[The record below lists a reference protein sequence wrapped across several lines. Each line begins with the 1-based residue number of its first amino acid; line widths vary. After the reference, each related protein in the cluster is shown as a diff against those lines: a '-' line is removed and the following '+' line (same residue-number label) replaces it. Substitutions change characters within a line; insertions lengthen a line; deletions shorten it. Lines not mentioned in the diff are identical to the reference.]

1 MKPCEER
8 FTWLVDLAWQR
19 GDRALQRGWWPY
31 TAAELDKLGAGF
43 KDRALA
49 ALKERR
55 GEVQPR
61 PNEPRT
67 A

>member
-8 FTWLVDLAWQR
+8 LQWLISLAWQG
-19 GDRALQRGWWPY
+19 GDKALQRGWWPY
-31 TAAELDKLGAGF
+31 TAAELDKLGPGF
-43 KDRALA
+43 RDRALA

-55 GEVQPR
+55 GEVQPG
-61 PNEPRT
+61 PNESRP

>member
-1 MKPCEER
+1 MQCEER
-8 FTWLVDLAWQR
+8 FTWLVELAWQG

-31 TAAELDKLGAGF
+31 VAAELDKLGPEF

-55 GEVQPR
+55 EAETHER
-61 PNEPRT
+61 
-67 A
+67 